1 MAITIQHKRNSG
13 SGNVPTE
20 SDMEQGEIAINL
32 ADLRMFTKDHN
43 GAIKRI
49 GGEDVVATL
58 DMTVGQG
65 LIANGTSGTDREF
78 VPPEGTLRG
87 ISVTG
92 FKMNF
97 TKADGTATT
106 YNIFNQ
112 MMLFSLFQGHFVSNS
127 IFNAHNHNV
136 SREVTFDNDVSLPTN
151 PNGTTITT
159 DVPN

>member
-1 MAITIQHKRNSG
+1 MAVTIQHKRSQTTGDAPGTN
-13 SGNVPTE
+13 
-20 SDMEQGEIAINL
+20 DIAQGEIALNL

-65 LIANGTSGTDREF
+65 SVTNGTGTRAN
-78 VPPEGTLRG
+78 VPAEGTLKG
-87 ISVTG
+87 ITVTG

-97 TKADGTATT
+97 TKADGTLTT
-106 YNIFNQ
+106 YNIFQQ

-127 IFNAHNHNV
+127 IFSAHNHNV
-136 SREVTFDNDVSLPTN
+136 SREITFDNDVSLPAN

>member
-1 MAITIQHKRNSG
+1 MSITIQHKRSQTTG
-13 SGNVPTE
+13 DAPSA
-20 SDMEQGEIAINL
+20 SDLAQGEIALNL
-32 ADLRMFTKDHN
+32 ADLRLFTKDHN
-43 GAIKRI
+43 NAIQRI
-49 GGEDVVATL
+49 GGEDVAATL
-58 DMTVGQG
+58 DFTKADGTVG
-65 LIANGTSGTDREF
+65 
-78 VPPEGTLRG
+78 G

-106 YNIFNQ
+106 YNIFQQ
-112 MMLFSLFQGHFVSNS
+112 MMLFSLFQGHFVSKS

-136 SREVTFDNDVSLPTN
+136 SREVTFDNDVSLPAN

>member
-1 MAITIQHKRNSG
+1 MAVAIQHKRSQTTG
-13 SGNVPTE
+13 DQPTASE
-20 SDMEQGEIAINL
+20 ISTGEIALNL

-43 GAIKRI
+43 GAIQRI
-49 GGEDVVATL
+49 GGEDVAATL
-58 DMTVGQG
+58 DFTKADGTVG
-65 LIANGTSGTDREF
+65 
-78 VPPEGTLRG
+78 G

-97 TKADGTATT
+97 KKGDGTLTT
-106 YNIFNQ
+106 YNIFQQ

-159 DVPN
+159 GVPN

>member
-1 MAITIQHKRNSG
+1 MALHIQHKRSQQTG
-13 SGNVPTE
+13 DQPTATE
-20 SDMEQGEIAINL
+20 IEIGEIALNL

-49 GGEDVVATL
+49 GGEDVAATL
-58 DMTVGQG
+58 DFTKADGTVG
-65 LIANGTSGTDREF
+65 
-78 VPPEGTLRG
+78 G

-97 TKADGTATT
+97 KKADGTLTT
-106 YNIFNQ
+106 YNIFQQ
-112 MMLFSLFQGHFVSNS
+112 MMLFSLFQGHFVSKS

-136 SREVTFDNDVSLPTN
+136 SREVTFDNDVSLPAN

-159 DVPN
+159 GVPN